1 MAAAYISKYNIDHFI
16 IWNSNIGGKFGN
28 YVHFP
33 ASEMDEMLEN
43 RTIRLLKSFC
53 IGIVITFVGI
63 IFGIIL
69 MSL

>member
-33 ASEMDEMLEN
+33 SSEMDEMLEN
-43 RTIRLLKSFC
+43 RTIRF
-53 IGIVITFVGI
+53 GFVRISNLDPSVADGAPY
-63 IFGIIL
+63 
-69 MSL
+69 